1 MEESSKYG
9 RKNNSKQKRKYLNMI
24 AEGKLKDPPPS
35 IIEKISS
42 ELGMDLQQEDA
53 CK

>member
-24 AEGKLKDPPPS
+24 EEGKLKDPPPS
-35 IIEKISS
+35 IVKKISA
-42 ELGMDLQQEDA
+42 ELGLDLFPRDD
-53 CK
+53 K